1 MEETLQS
8 KVVDW
13 LLECFGEKG
22 TVRFL
27 RPINGTVNIVSRFK
41 PQGAKSAWR

>member
-13 LLECFGEKG
+13 LLECFGEKIA
-22 TVRFL
+22 TDVVERNHRFL
-27 RPINGTVNIVSRFK
+27 EQALVLLK
-41 PQGAKSAWR
+41 D